1 MHLSFPCTNA
11 IFIQHY
17 SILHYEQNKVPN
29 THIYTHTHKHNRF
42 KCLVDGIQ
50 VTDSDYNIG
59 STSNGFNVRTKN
71 GPLKDELIRQI
82 IRHRF
87 IEQERDSLWKFKAPT
102 LQKSVVAIMKLLV
115 DINNNKL
122 DQLLKRVNVV
132 EEFFE
137 LRRAHPDK
145 IKEYNNLWLNWMKRN
160 YRRRVDGGVHDQGN
174 RMTSATEQSNLLQTS
189 DFINKV
195 DRNNAR
201 NETNRRNNDDDDDEN
216 LASNPWTRQA
226 ASERKKRK
234 AQRMANANALK
245 RDGGAATSKSIDV
258 EYNNNNNRSSKVAN
272 MKKELKQ
279 MNQLAN
285 TFSVGSAPY
294 RNEIDSGAFDAS
306 VSYRIDL
313 PQVH

>member
-1 MHLSFPCTNA
+1 
-11 IFIQHY
+11 
-17 SILHYEQNKVPN
+17 
-29 THIYTHTHKHNRF
+29 
-42 KCLVDGIQ
+42 
-50 VTDSDYNIG
+50 
-59 STSNGFNVRTKN
+59 
-71 GPLKDELIRQI
+71 
-82 IRHRF
+82 
-87 IEQERDSLWKFKAPT
+87 
-102 LQKSVVAIMKLLV
+102 
-115 DINNNKL
+115 
-122 DQLLKRVNVV
+122 
-132 EEFFE
+132 
-137 LRRAHPDK
+137 
-145 IKEYNNLWLNWMKRN
+145 MKRN
-160 YRRRVDGGVHDQGN
+160 YRRRVDGGVRDQGN

-201 NETNRRNNDDDDDEN
+201 NEKNRRNNNDDDEN

-234 AQRMANANALK
+234 AQRMANVNALK
-245 RDGGAATSKSIDV
+245 GDGGAATSKSIDV
-258 EYNNNNNRSSKVAN
+258 EYNNNNNNNRSSKVAN

-313 PQVH
+313 SKVCGTY